1 MYVCVCVFMY
11 AQVLLLLS
19 FIAKFLNDLS
29 AVELMVPLVF
39 SHYSP
44 VIDNF
49 TTDLYEQNFILN
61 FT

>member
-1 MYVCVCVFMY
+1 MY

-61 FT
+61 FA